1 MAENGMS
8 PADIAAVTRPNLEY
22 GPGFGGWGG
31 GYGFGNGFGGD
42 LIWIVLLFALFG
54 MGGGGFGWGGGFG
67 GFGGLGMGALDGGL
81 VGYALGNNA
90 TKNDLSDGLNSVQT
104 MGKLDNISTQLNN
117 GFDNVQMQMCNGF
130 NATQR
135 EVLQGDNATQR
146 EMLQGFNSQ
155 NVLALQNTAQIERT
169 LDNNRFT
176 LQSAIDNNRFANQ
189 ECCCEVKT
197 AIANSDALNFKNTC
211 DVLNAIHSDGEATR
225 AVLVANKI
233 ADLEEKL
240 AERARELQT
249 AQIEASQIAQ
259 TSQLINAL
267 RPTPIPSYLTCS
279 PYMSNLFASNGL
291 GCNGLGLF

>member
-22 GPGFGGWGG
+22 GPGFGY
-31 GYGFGNGFGGD
+31 GYGNGFGNFGND
-42 LIWIVLLFALFG
+42 FVWIILLFALFG

-67 GFGGLGMGALDGGL
+67 GNITTDSGLI
-81 VGYALGNNA
+81 GYALGNNA
-90 TKNDLSDGLNSVQT
+90 TKNDLSEGLNSVQIN
-104 MGKLDNISTQLNN
+104 GKLDNISNQIVS
-117 GFDNVQMQMCNGF
+117 GIDGVQMQLCNGF

-135 EVLQGDNATQR
+135 EILQGDNATQR
-146 EMLQGFNSQ
+146 EMLQGFNAQ
-155 NVLALQNTAQIERT
+155 NVLALQNASTIER
-169 LDNNRFT
+169 
-176 LQSAIDNNRFANQ
+176 QIDANRFANQ
-189 ECCCEVKT
+189 DCCCQVKT
-197 AIANSDALNFKNTC
+197 AIANSDAQNFKNTC
-211 DVLNAIHSDGEATR
+211 EVLDAIHKDGEATR

-249 AQIEASQIAQ
+249 AQIEASQVSQ

-279 PYMSNLFASNGL
+279 PYMSNLYASTGCGCGL
-291 GCNGLGLF
+291 YA

>member
-22 GPGFGGWGG
+22 GPGY
-31 GYGFGNGFGGD
+31 GYGYGNGFGMGGD

-104 MGKLDNISTQLNN
+104 MNKLDTITSQLNN
-117 GFDNVQMQMCNGF
+117 GFDGVQMQMCNGF

-135 EVLQGDNATQR
+135 EILQGDNATQR
-146 EMLQGFNSQ
+146 EMLQGFNAQ
-155 NVLALQNTAQIERT
+155 NVLALQNASTIER
-169 LDNNRFT
+169 
-176 LQSAIDNNRFANQ
+176 QIDANRFASQ
-189 ECCCEVKT
+189 DCCCQVKT
-197 AIANSDALNFKNTC
+197 AIANSDAQNFRNTC
-211 DVLNAIHSDGEATR
+211 DIVNAINADGEKTR
-225 AVLVANKI
+225 AVLVADKI
-233 ADLEEKL
+233 ASLEEKL

-249 AQIEASQIAQ
+249 AQIEASQQAQ
-259 TSQLINAL
+259 TNALISAL

-279 PYMSNLFASNGL
+279 PYMSNYYASMGVNSC
-291 GCNGLGLF
+291 GCGY